1 MVWKIAGVRQLAI
14 ASAASQIADW
24 SGRLVLT
31 ILIFDRL
38 ELAWAVGLVGA
49 MFFIAW
55 LGPGQKLASQVSGLG
70 TSGVMMRTEVVRAT
84 MFALLVLPVVPLNVG
99 VLAVVVLVASLADP
113 VFEINRASLSVEV
126 SGEDYGSAIKLLTA
140 INQVAQLAGFA
151 AGGAILAAGG
161 ERVAFFAI
169 AVLFTISGLA
179 LSAINS
185 EELSADSRGGGS
197 LAAAKEFFSNDRLSL
212 VTLATTLLI
221 VSAAM
226 AVEAIAAV
234 YGSELALSES
244 GVGLIAAAL
253 PAATFVGVVGIRT
266 KIAPRSMFA
275 LSLSA
280 TAVASAVA
288 VALFGSASG
297 LLGAAAG
304 YAAVGLAL
312 VMSIAGNVVV
322 GTRIPAES
330 RGAVFG
336 VIQGVLYS
344 TMAASAALGG
354 LVAELV
360 GAKATNI
367 SAGVVML
374 ASAVGGLIAL
384 RSVAPEEDELPV

>member
-244 GVGLIAAAL
+244 GIGLIAAAL